1 MFLNFKRVFHL
12 LGKSDKLRYLG
23 LTFANSSTSLFDL
36 AGVVLSGLT
45 GVLAYSFY
53 ANVELPNAIS
63 NLILNSP
70 IRNLSMK
77 HQLLTC
83 GLLII
88 VLFIGKSAIGIY
100 LSFRN
105 LRFLRSLAVNFT
117 NRMYQDFSEV
127 TYFKVKKLPRESFSY
142 ALTDGVL
149 QLFLGVLGSYITIF
163 AECTFLFLVLFI
175 MIVVDPMLAIILICI
190 FGALLLI
197 TNKSVSKRI
206 IASGSENVKRSLEGK
221 RLVAETKLLFR
232 ELAVSGNFCG
242 FSKKYNINRE
252 KASIALMQMNF
263 LQQFPKYFLEFITV
277 ISGVVLLLSNGGNY
291 GVGITV
297 GKITLYL
304 AALVRLVPS
313 LLRIQTAIVAIQSGL
328 GGIETTMEAFHESRQ
343 KRVLDNQTTS
353 NKVQVMRPGL
363 VVEGLTFKYS
373 DSYDYLVKDLS
384 LTIKDNTLTALIG
397 RSGSGK
403 STLLDLVLGFLEP
416 TSGQIWFDGLQVH
429 DYIQKNPGKISIIP
443 QDVILIEGTLLENI
457 TLGVPEE
464 LVDQNLLDFAITNSM
479 MKQVVEDLPQ
489 GLATPVEEGGSR
501 FSGGQ
506 KQRIVIARALY
517 TNPKFIFLD
526 EPTSA
531 LDEQTERD
539 FISIL
544 SNLKRIT
551 TLFVISHR
559 KSSLEIA
566 ERCLVLEE
574 GIVREINDPTTRNM
588 LLRNLEE
595 TNEIF

>member
-1 MFLNFKRVFHL
+1 MVLNFKRVFIL
-12 LGKSDKLRYLG
+12 LRKSDRLRYLA
-23 LTFANSSTSLFDL
+23 LTLANSSTSLFDL
-36 AGVVLSGLT
+36 AGVLLSGLT

-53 ANVELPNAIS
+53 ANVELPTAIS
-63 NLILNSP
+63 SLLLNTP
-70 IRNLSMK
+70 IRNLPMK
-77 HQLLTC
+77 HQLLVC
-83 GLLII
+83 ALLI
-88 VLFIGKSAIGIY
+88 VALFISKSVIGIY
-100 LSFRN
+100 LSYRN
-105 LRFLRSLAVNFT
+105 LGFLRLLAVNFT
-117 NRMYQDFSEV
+117 NRMYLDFSKV
-127 TYFKVKKLPRESFSY
+127 SYFKVKKLPRESFSY

-163 AECTFLFLVLFI
+163 AECTFLFLILLI
-175 MIVVDPMLAIILICI
+175 MIAVDPMLAILLICI

-197 TNKSVSKRI
+197 SNKLVSKRI
-206 IASGSENVKRSLEGK
+206 IASGSENVKRSIEGK

-232 ELAVSGNFCG
+232 ELAVSGNFYG
-242 FSKKYNINRE
+242 FSNKYNINRE
-252 KASIALMQMNF
+252 NASRALMQMNF
-263 LQQFPKYFLEFITV
+263 LQQVPKYFLEFITV
-277 ISGVVLLLSNGGNY
+277 VSGVALLLSNGGNY

-328 GGIETTMEAFHESRQ
+328 GGIETTMETFRESRQ
-343 KRVLDNQTTS
+343 NRVLDNETTS
-353 NKVQVMRPGL
+353 KKVQVRHPGL
-363 VVEGLTFKYS
+363 VIEGLTFKHS
-373 DSYDYLVKDLS
+373 DSYNYLIKDLN

-403 STLLDLVLGFLEP
+403 STLLDLILGFLEP
-416 TSGQIWFDGLQVH
+416 TSGQIRLDGLQVH
-429 DYIQKNPGKISIIP
+429 DYIQENPGKISIIP

-464 LVDQNLLDFAITNSM
+464 LVNQNLLDFAIMNSM

-566 ERCLVLEE
+566 DRCLVLEE
-574 GIVREINDPTTRNM
+574 GIVREINDPISRNT

-595 TNEIF
+595 SNEIF

>member
-1 MFLNFKRVFHL
+1 MFLNFKRVFQL
-12 LGKSDKLRYLG
+12 LRKSDKLRYLG

-36 AGVVLSGLT
+36 AGVMLSGLT

-88 VLFIGKSAIGIY
+88 ILFISKSAIGIY
-100 LSFRN
+100 LSYRN
-105 LRFLRSLAVNFT
+105 LRYLRWLAVNFT

-127 TYFKVKKLPRESFSY
+127 TYSKVKKLPRESFSY

-163 AECTFLFLVLFI
+163 AECTFLFLVLSI
-175 MIVVDPMLAIILICI
+175 MIVVDPMLAILLICI

-197 TNKSVSKRI
+197 SNRLVSKRI
-206 IASGSENVKRSLEGK
+206 IASGSENVKRSIEGK
-221 RLVAETKLLFR
+221 RLAAETKLLFR
-232 ELAVSGNFCG
+232 ELAVSGNFYG
-242 FSKKYNINRE
+242 FSEKYTINRE
-252 KASIALMQMNF
+252 KASRALMQMNF

-328 GGIETTMEAFHESRQ
+328 GGIETTMEAFRESKQ
-343 KRVLDNQTTS
+343 KRVSDSLITTKMGQEGLS
-353 NKVQVMRPGL
+353 GL
-363 VVEGLTFKYS
+363 VVEALTFKHS
-373 DSYDYLVKDLS
+373 DSYDYLIKDLN
-384 LTIKDNTLTALIG
+384 LTIKNKTLTALIG
-397 RSGSGK
+397 KSGSGK
-403 STLLDLVLGFLEP
+403 STLLDLILGFLEP
-416 TSGQIWFDGLQVH
+416 TDGKIRFDGLQVR
-429 DYIQKNPGKISIIP
+429 DYIRKNPGKISIIP
-443 QDVILIEGTLLENI
+443 QDLILIEGTLLENI
-457 TLGVPEE
+457 ALGVPEG
-464 LVDQNLLDFAITNSM
+464 LVDPMLLDFAITNSM
-479 MKQVVEDLPQ
+479 LTQVVEDLPQ

-501 FSGGQ
+501 FSGGK

-517 TNPKFIFLD
+517 TNPKYIFLD

-531 LDEQTERD
+531 LDEETEKD
-539 FISIL
+539 FNSIL
-544 SNLKRIT
+544 NNLKKIT
-551 TLFVISHR
+551 MLFVISHR

-566 ERCLVLEE
+566 DRCLLLEE
-574 GIVREINDPTTRNM
+574 GILREISEPISRSK